1 MSEEIM
7 DIDGLINI
15 NLKEGILILHE
26 SELITVGL
34 VVSKSSK
41 QLRDLVEKFSHEF
54 EKKFKKQIRESFRD
68 ISIFESAIELIEKY
82 FSNFPSRIIRIV
94 FGISKLNLGF
104 GSVRVRGIQRV
115 SIDTDL
121 IYIGWN
127 LGILYS

>member
-1 MSEEIM
+1 
-7 DIDGLINI
+7 
-15 NLKEGILILHE
+15 
-26 SELITVGL
+26 
-34 VVSKSSK
+34 VSKSSK